1 MTPERPAQ
9 PGLPTPAEIMAP
21 AAAPAVEPAAVNTRG
36 ATLRAVYIIWRRDVI
51 RYWRDRTRL
60 LTSFAQPLLFL
71 VIFGTGLAS
80 ALRGAGGGFGAGVGY
95 QQFIYPG
102 VISLAVLFTSVFS
115 AVSIIWDREFG
126 FLKEMLVA
134 PIDRSAVAV
143 GKTLGGATQALFQG
157 LILLLLA
164 PLVGVAL
171 TPLSILELAAL
182 IFCLAFALTALG
194 VAVAS
199 RMRSTQGF
207 QFVMNF
213 LVQPAFFLSGALFPI
228 VGLPGWMTVLTR
240 FDPAA
245 YGVDPIRRI
254 VLADSGVPPAVL
266 DRFAL
271 TLFDRRLPI
280 PLEVA
285 VLLLFGAVMMG
296 VAVLNFRRRE

>member
-1 MTPERPAQ
+1 MTQEHPAGPPVSQ
-9 PGLPTPAEIMAP
+9 EAGQAT
-21 AAAPAVEPAAVNTRG
+21 AAAPLREPAAVSALG
-36 ATLRAVYIIWRRDVI
+36 ATLRAIYIIWRRDVI

-80 ALRGAGGGFGAGVGY
+80 ALRGVGGAFGGGFSY

-102 VISLAVLFTSVFS
+102 IISLAVLFTSVFS
-115 AVSIIWDREFG
+115 AISIIWDREFG
-126 FLKEMLVA
+126 FLKEVLVA

-157 LILLLLA
+157 LILLVLA

-171 TPLSILELAAL
+171 TPLSLLELAAL

-207 QFVMNF
+207 QFVINF
-213 LVQPAFFLSGALFPI
+213 LIQPAFFLSGALFPI
-228 VGLPGWMTVLTR
+228 VGLPAWMTVLTR
-240 FDPAA
+240 LDPAA
-245 YGVDPIRRI
+245 YGVDPIRRV
-254 VLADSGVPPAVL
+254 VLADSGVPATVL
-266 DRFAL
+266 DQFGL
-271 TLFDRRLPI
+271 TLFGQRLSI
-280 PLEVA
+280 PVETA
-285 VLLLFGAVMMG
+285 VLLSFGVLMMG
-296 VAVLNFRRRE
+296 LAVLNFRRRD